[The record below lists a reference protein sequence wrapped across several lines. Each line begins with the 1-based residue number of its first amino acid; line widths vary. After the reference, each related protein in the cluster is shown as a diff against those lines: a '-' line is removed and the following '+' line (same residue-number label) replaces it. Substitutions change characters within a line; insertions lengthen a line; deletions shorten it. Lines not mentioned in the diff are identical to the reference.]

1 MATTPN
7 PTLDQL
13 LTRHRELAQSQPN
26 NQKLALLLGRLVLT
40 QVLQLE
46 LVRRYE
52 VDDGGGDCDP
62 GYHWEPGVGCVP
74 DSPAWS
80 RITLDRVLARYA
92 GSARAAQNSRNLRS
106 TSKSLVRGHIRQLEL
121 ALSAAK
127 RIDAA
132 PAP

>member
-7 PTLDQL
+7 PTLEQL
-13 LTRHRELAQSQPN
+13 LTRHRALAQSQPN

-40 QVLQLE
+40 QVLQFE

-52 VDDGGGDCDP
+52 VDDGGDCDP
-62 GYHWEPGVGCVP
+62 GYVWVPGVGCVP
-74 DSPAWS
+74 DSPGWS
-80 RITLDRVLARYA
+80 RLTLDRVLARYA
-92 GSARAAQNSRNLRS
+92 GSARAAQNVRNLRS

-121 ALSAAK
+121 TLNAAQ
-127 RIDAA
+127 RSGAT